1 MDKKYLLAVLVFA
14 FVLAAGVVYYLITRE
29 NNDQPQIQLTV
40 LTNEADSAESTNS
53 TIKKNDESVTTSE
66 EVHPLPI
73 RDAEGRISKKPFG
86 IKITPA
92 TSPVQPEKFSGYHT
106 GTDFEVREAEV
117 NQEVA
122 VHPIC
127 AGKIKEVKKVS
138 GYGGVV
144 IQSCTINNE
153 SVSVI
158 YGHISIS
165 QSPIVSGDQV
175 ALNNQIAVLAD
186 HESIESGGER
196 KHLHLG
202 IYKSDQIDLRGYV
215 STEAELKEWINPE
228 SILSLK

>member
-1 MDKKYLLAVLVFA
+1 MGKKYLLAVLVFA
-14 FVLAAGVVYYLITRE
+14 FVLTAGVVYYLITRE
-29 NNDQPQIQLTV
+29 SNDQPQIQPTV
-40 LTNEADSAESTNS
+40 LTNEAESTDS
-53 TIKKNDESVTTSE
+53 TTEKTDEPVTTSE
-66 EVHPLPI
+66 EVHPPPI

-86 IKITPA
+86 IKINPA

-106 GTDFEVREAEV
+106 GTDFEAREAELS
-117 NQEVA
+117 QEVA

-127 AGKIKEVKKVS
+127 VGEIKSVKRVS

-144 IQSCTINNE
+144 IQNCTIKDE

-165 QSPIVSGDQV
+165 KSLVVAGDQV
-175 ALNNQIAVLAD
+175 TLNDQIAVLAD
-186 HESIESGGER
+186 HESSESGGER

-202 IYKSDQIDLRGYV
+202 IYRGDQADLKGYV
-215 STEAELKEWINPE
+215 STEAELEKWINPE